1 MKTDK
6 TSNVLKSVL
15 GTDLRPVDISAV
27 VDYVECVDVDSTNN
41 NNTFYMCLAGI
52 SVSLCSSRCQFEI
65 RQLRAHLAQQDLD
78 LAAEREAAMQI
89 HHVWGKQS
97 SSFQEID
104 GLGPAGS
111 DKHTREPRPA
121 PGTSPVPVFLLS
133 QLKSSDLYTCAT
145 KMSLVT
151 FSTVLYQLHHFV

>member
-1 MKTDK
+1 MV
-6 TSNVLKSVL
+6 TS
-15 GTDLRPVDISAV
+15 I
-27 VDYVECVDVDSTNN
+27 
-41 NNTFYMCLAGI
+41 CLADVL
-52 SVSLCSSRCQFEI
+52 VSLCSSGCQFEI

-121 PGTSPVPVFLLS
+121 PGTSPVLS
-133 QLKSSDLYTCAT
+133 LFSCSHNPN
-145 KMSLVT
+145 LVT
-151 FSTVLYQLHHFV
+151 FIHVPL